1 MEHNAFSFF
10 MIALSIPL
18 MLFGARMGRWHREFH
33 DDAVSRATEGR
44 AQLEDRP
51 LQQIVD
57 QLRFST
63 FALFRYRRL
72 LRAEAAGNPYRGL
85 PDTRPF
91 AERAPDPEFYAASVI
106 GGIVAISLLMAGLVL
121 GASDSPTI
129 AGIFLLAVLGTGLAS
144 SRPLLTPQYD
154 SKS

>member
-1 MEHNAFSFF
+1 MEHTAFSFF
-10 MIALSIPL
+10 MIALSIPVT
-18 MLFGARMGRWHREFH
+18 LFGVRMGRWYREYH
-33 DDAVSRATEGR
+33 ADVVQRAQEGR

-51 LQQIVD
+51 LQQILD

-106 GGIVAISLLMAGLVL
+106 GGIVALSFVMAGLVL
-121 GASDSPTI
+121 AACDSPTI

-144 SRPLLTPQYD
+144 SRPLLSPQYD
-154 SKS
+154 AKS